1 VNRKAAERPEVK
13 EFVEYYLVNSAQ
25 LAREVGY
32 TPLPAEAYK
41 AAWARFQQRNTGTV
55 FGGTPEVGVKIMDLL
70 TRELK
75 S

>member
-1 VNRKAAERPEVK
+1 
-13 EFVEYYLVNSAQ
+13 VNSAQ

-41 AAWARFQQRNTGTV
+41 AAWARFQQRNVGTV